1 MMHILRIAMLNA
13 RPNLGLNQMGKS
25 EELKEEVQAVCSFLK
40 QVGRTLI
47 HESKESLID
56 YLSFLM
62 NFLTYNH

>member
-25 EELKEEVQAVCSFLK
+25 DELKEEEQAIFSFLE
-40 QVGRTLI
+40 QFGRTLI

>member
-1 MMHILRIAMLNA
+1 
-13 RPNLGLNQMGKS
+13 MGKS
-25 EELKEEVQAVCSFLK
+25 DELKEEEQAIFSFLE
-40 QVGRTLI
+40 QFGRTLI